1 MAILLVPFMPDDAAC
16 ALAGL
21 SAISFGRFLVF
32 VVVGRLPGATL
43 TALLASD
50 LVTQAAAGWIIVG
63 MVLVAL
69 LALGFA
75 YRKPLESWIL
85 RRADEGQSSGG
96 SSGESKEESSL

>member
-1 MAILLVPFMPDDAAC
+1 MPDDAVC

-21 SAISFGRFLVF
+21 SAVTFRRFLVF
-32 VVVGRLPGATL
+32 MVVGRLPGATL

-50 LVTQAAAGWIIVG
+50 LVTQTAAGWIVVG

-85 RRADEGQSSGG
+85 RCADQRESRSA
-96 SSGESKEESSL
+96 SYGESKGESSR